1 MKKRVFVDTS
11 FWLASFLKNDKD
23 YKISAKKFKEE
34 VSSGSILFTSN
45 DVIDEAVTRLV
56 YGSNWGEAAKFIKY
70 IKASI
75 ESGFLVELW
84 TDEQVQ
90 DEAFT
95 VLEKFKEHKLSL
107 TDATSVVLL
116 KRFKIECILT
126 LDSHFM
132 KVGVKVC

>member
-11 FWLASFLKNDKD
+11 FWLASFLKNDAD

-34 VSSGSILFTSN
+34 VKSGSILFTSN

-70 IKASI
+70 VKESI

-84 TDEQVQ
+84 TDEQIQ
-90 DEAFT
+90 DEAFS

-132 KVGVKVC
+132 KIGVRVC